1 MERRVFGPPGTGK
14 TTFLTHEIGRAA
26 SQFGPDAVFVS
37 SFTRAA
43 AAELVGRDLPILQ
56 ENIGTLHSHC
66 YRLLGG
72 PQIADTPEGLAA
84 WTSEHPTMPLSHKVI
99 DRDSYEEDGVKGCE
113 ADELFTRYR
122 LNRLRMVPRD
132 TWSADVASF
141 ATDWE
146 EWKRSTGTMDF
157 ADLIEVVYHDWEKFP
172 GRINVG
178 FIDEAQDLCPLAL
191 ALTRKWG
198 SHMDY
203 FYVAGDDDQ
212 CQPPGETV
220 LTDEGYKPIES
231 LDPKSD
237 RLCSYDKTHSYVMR
251 GKQFSIAERDFS
263 GYLRVVSCDQKKIRT
278 TPNHKWLVKF
288 DKSKPYNVVY
298 IMRKGGDYRVGWCQA
313 MRSDGC
319 VHWSVRARLE
329 GADALWVLDC
339 FEDRVDAS
347 LLESW
352 VAAKFGI
359 TTAPFIP
366 HGPEMIL
373 YTQESLN
380 RLFRMIRSSCYVEAR
395 VRACLAYFHRDI
407 NYPMWTPYETSKR
420 RWGSSVLTVES
431 CNLIP
436 GLMKL
441 PVHGGKKLVTWTPID
456 RIEFEKYSGP
466 VYSLNVEPHHTYI
479 THGIVTHNCIYAF
492 QGATPDAF
500 LDPPLPSEQKLVLK
514 QSHRVP
520 QKVHRYAEWWIRRVK
535 VRETKEYRPRE
546 ERGELRFEDAS
557 DGGLRYTAPEKL
569 IKDASRYMDAGKR
582 VMVLARAGYMLD
594 PLVRYCRK
602 EGIPFHN
609 PYARDRYEWNPLT
622 PTRGVSAADRL
633 KAYLKPCWLPEDAER
648 WLKVVRRRGTKL
660 RPHVDDIVKSAK
672 VLRPDSPLYPSDL
685 TDDPD
690 LELMWVW
697 GTQEEKLA
705 WFRDNLSSSGRGG
718 IELNLACIE
727 KGHKVGE
734 TPLLIPGTFHSVKG
748 GEAEVVYLMPDMPPA
763 VKREWDIVKDSEY
776 RTWYVGITRARESL
790 VLCGNGN
797 ANSPYLLWG
806 KERDR

>member
-14 TTFLTHEIGRAA
+14 TTFLTNEIRRAA

-43 AAELVGRDLPILQ
+43 AAELVGRDLPIDQ
-56 ENIGTLHSHC
+56 DNIGTLHSHC
-66 YRLLGG
+66 YRLLGN
-72 PQIADTPEGLAA
+72 PQIADTPEGLQA
-84 WTSEHPTMPLSHKVI
+84 WSAEFPKLALSHRAV
-99 DRDSYEEDGVKGCE
+99 D
-113 ADELFTRYR
+113 ADAYVDEGMNRGDTDAVFTEYR
-122 LNRLRMVPRD
+122 LNRLKMVPR
-132 TWSADVASF
+132 
-141 ATDWE
+141 E
-146 EWKRSTGTMDF
+146 EWKPEVADFAEKWGDWKASTGTMDF
-157 ADLIEVVYHDWEKFP
+157 ADLIEVVYRDWERFP
-172 GRINVG
+172 GKIKVG
-178 FIDEAQDLCPLAL
+178 FIDEAQDLCPLMLAL
-191 ALTRKWG
+191 ARKWG

-231 LDPKSD
+231 LDPESD
-237 RLCSYDKTHSYVMR
+237 RLYSYDKTHSYVMR
-251 GKQFSIAERDFS
+251 GKEFSIAERDFS

-278 TPNHKWLVKF
+278 TPNHKWLVRF

-298 IMRKGGDYRVGWCQA
+298 MMRKGGDYRVGWCQA

-319 VHWSVRARLE
+319 VHWNIRARLE

-366 HGPEMIL
+366 HGPEMTL
-373 YTQESLN
+373 YTHESLD
-380 RLFRMIRSSCYVEAR
+380 RLFRMIRSSCDIEAR
-395 VRACLAYFHRDI
+395 VRDCLAYFQRDI
-407 NYPMWTPYETSKR
+407 DYPMWTPYGTSKR

-441 PVHGGKKLVTWTPID
+441 PVHGGKKAVTWVPID
-456 RIEFEKYSGP
+456 RIEFEKYSGS

-479 THGIVTHNCIYAF
+479 TQGIVTHNCIYAF

-500 LDPPLPSEQKLVLK
+500 LDPPLPDEQKVVLRR
-514 QSHRVP
+514 SHRIP
-520 QKVHRYAEWWIRRVK
+520 ARVHRYAEWWIKRVSRR
-535 VRETKEYRPRE
+535 EQKEYLPRE

-557 DGGLRYTAPEKL
+557 DGGLRYTEPERL
-569 IKDASRYMDAGKR
+569 MDDAQKYMDAGKR

-609 PYARDRYEWNPLT
+609 PYARDRFEWNPLT
-622 PTRGVSAADRL
+622 PSRGVSAADRL
-633 KAYLKPCWLPEDAER
+633 KAYLKPCWMPEDVEKWVKVIR
-648 WLKVVRRRGTKL
+648 KRNSGLKNNL
-660 RPHVDDIVKSAK
+660 MDIVKAAK
-672 VLRPDSPLYPSDL
+672 QLHPDQPFYPDDV
-685 TDDPD
+685 TDNPD
-690 LELMWVW
+690 LAAMWVW
-697 GTQEEKLA
+697 GTQEEKLD
-705 WFRDNLSSSGRGG
+705 WFRDNLTSAGRGG
-718 IELNLACIE
+718 IELNLACARR
-727 KGHKVGE
+727 GHEIGRE
-734 TPLLIPGTFHSVKG
+734 PLLIPGTFHSVKG

-763 VKREWDIVKDSEY
+763 TREEWECGNKDAEY
-776 RTWYVGITRARESL
+776 RTWYVGITRAREEL
-790 VLCGNGN
+790 VLCGNAGKH
-797 ANSPYLLWG
+797 YLNWG
-806 KERDR
+806 RSRG